1 MPTMLPIER
10 RRPQSSEARLPK
22 NVQQAATELQTL
34 IRQRY
39 PDATFSVTRGQ
50 DDPNAFHLR
59 TVVDVEDTDAVRDF
73 VRDRIMEIQIDQG
86 VPIFVIPVR
95 TPERV
100 KAMRTAEQAKPRW
113 SVEPFPLP

>member
-1 MPTMLPIER
+1 MYVER
-10 RRPQSSEARLPK
+10 RKPQPNETRLPK
-22 NVQQAATELQTL
+22 KVQLAASELETL

-59 TVVDVEDTDAVRDF
+59 SVVDVEDTDAVRDL
-73 VRDRIMEIQIDQG
+73 VRDRIMEIQIDQR

-100 KAMRTAEQAKPRW
+100 KAMRTAAQAKPRW